1 MLKKKLLENSLWSI
15 LSSLFQNAIF
25 SIFFIIM
32 ARSYETGQF
41 SEYIIANTLYGLI
54 LSFSSLGMSQ
64 WYIRE
69 YEEGEK
75 GSIVSTLFLKI
86 QLLAGVTFYVIN
98 ILLSHLIYKESAIHT
113 LSLFLGINIV
123 FDNLIYVFKT
133 VNIISFQQRQTFKI
147 LSIEATLKLAL
158 GFFILYSAPNVML
171 VISILLL
178 LRLLTLSLFF
188 SGEKKGLF
196 DFKKFFQLHL
206 DVSIILKTLYSNR
219 YFLVIGSISVLFWS
233 VGNILVSK
241 FLDIKRVADYEISFK
256 LFTMA
261 EIIPVMISATIFP
274 ILVDKVK
281 SNQLTSGNFIKTAF
295 IGNLLY
301 GLFAYTFVI
310 SFSTE
315 LIPLLFGE
323 KYSQTANYCNEM
335 FLTILI
341 FPTVLFQANLL
352 VALKMEKIDMYLNLL
367 SLFVN
372 LTIAILGLYFTN
384 SLSAVNYSIFI
395 SFLIFHLSQ
404 EYFLI
409 KKGITQVNHLFTFYI
424 LLTIVLFGYSI
435 LKMFLPVLYLFP
447 IFWTAIFLLLLPQ
460 LKLTRAKA

>member
-15 LSSLFQNAIF
+15 SSSLFQNAIF

-69 YEEGEK
+69 YQEGEK
-75 GSIVSTLFLKI
+75 GISVTTLFFKI
-86 QLLAGVTFYVIN
+86 QLLAGVTFYILN
-98 ILLSHLIYKESAIHT
+98 IFLSHLLYKESAIHT

-123 FDNLIYVFKT
+123 FDNLIHVFKT

-147 LSIEATLKLAL
+147 LSIEAILKLTL
-158 GFFILYSAPNVML
+158 GLFILYSTPNIML
-171 VISILLL
+171 VVAILLL
-178 LRLLTLSLFF
+178 LRLFTLSLFF
-188 SGEKKGLF
+188 RHQRVGLF
-196 DFKKFFQLHL
+196 SFKKFFRLHL
-206 DVSIILKTLYSNR
+206 DAAVILNTLYANR

-241 FLDIKRVADYEISFK
+241 FLEIKRVADYEISFK

-261 EIIPVMISATIFP
+261 EIIPVMVSATVFP

-281 SNQLTSGNFIKTAF
+281 SNELTSGNFIKTAF
-295 IGNLLY
+295 IGNLFY
-301 GLFAYTFVI
+301 GLFAYTFVT

-323 KYSQTANYCNEM
+323 KYSQTASFCNEM

-341 FPTVLFQANLL
+341 FPAVLFQANLL

-367 SLFVN
+367 SLIVN

-395 SFLIFHLSQ
+395 SFLIFHLTQ
-404 EYFLI
+404 DYFLV
-409 KKGITQVNHLFTFYI
+409 KKGVTQIEQLISFYI
-424 LLTIVLFGYSI
+424 VIGIVLFAYSL
-435 LKMFLPVLYLFP
+435 LKMVLPVLYLFP
-447 IFWTAIFLLLLPQ
+447 IFWTTIFLLLLPQ
-460 LKLTRAKA
+460 LKLVRAKA

>member
-1 MLKKKLLENSLWSI
+1 MHKKKLLENSLWSVS
-15 LSSLFQNAIF
+15 SSLFQNAIF

-32 ARSYETGQF
+32 ARSYETAAF

-54 LSFSSLGMSQ
+54 LSFSTLGMSQ

-69 YEEGEK
+69 YQDDEK
-75 GSIVSTLFLKI
+75 GRLVSTLFLKI
-86 QLLAGVTFYVIN
+86 QLLAGITFYIIN
-98 ILLSHLIYKESAIHT
+98 ILLSHLLYDESAIHS

-123 FDNLIYVFKT
+123 FDNLIHVFKT

-147 LSIEATLKLAL
+147 QSIEATLKLIL
-158 GFFILYSAPNVML
+158 GFFILYYTPNILL
-171 VISILLL
+171 VVSILLL
-178 LRLLTLSLFF
+178 LRFFTLSLFLR
-188 SGEKKGLF
+188 GEKKGLF
-196 DFKKFFQLHL
+196 DFKNLFQLHL
-206 DVSIILKTLYSNR
+206 DPTLILKTLYANK

-281 SNQLTSGNFIKTAF
+281 TKQLTSGNFIKTAL

-367 SLFVN
+367 SLLVN

-395 SFLIFHLSQ
+395 SFLIFHITQ

-409 KKGITQVNHLFTFYI
+409 KKGITQIDQLFSFYI
-424 LLTIVLFGYSI
+424 LMTIVLFGYSV
-435 LKMFLPVLYLFP
+435 LKMILPVLYLFP
-447 IFWTAIFLLLLPQ
+447 IFWTVIFLFLLPQ
-460 LKLTRAKA
+460 IKLARAKA